1 MAQDRLEN
9 IKERRRRQREKDQA
23 QQKTVNNLNPEVT
36 AQDTPQDVETSGQ
49 DKLNSLLFKKALLFV
64 AGNLEVLDR
73 LLTSTGLPNSEDLKQ
88 LKEQG
93 EEKVLEFVK
102 NTACPSK
109 EILEQAVSTRD
120 VLNTELSKLGSYYKL
135 TNEAISNLNNFLTGQ
150 LEAAKLI
157 KNLNIITSQA
167 AKAIPTPP
175 GVPGI
180 IPASLN
186 DLSILVDSIIFST
199 LGTPKLAK
207 LKATV
212 DSGLT
217 LISLSSQ
224 TLLRLLEPLDIL
236 DLLLEKCGQTLTP
249 RPDSIKQLQQVYQT
263 TTQNI
268 NSVNYK
274 GFTLEI
280 EEVPFSKTVNRRR
293 AIGKNTQ
300 GIILIQTDLSFTTN
314 PQILLDQLKFIIDSQ
329 NLKPF

>member
-9 IKERRRRQREKDQA
+9 IKERRRRQRERDQA

-36 AQDTPQDVETSGQ
+36 AQDIPQDTETSGQ

-64 AGNLEVLDR
+64 AGNLEVVDR
-73 LLTSTGLPNSEDLKQ
+73 LLESVGLPNSEDLKQ

-93 EEKVLEFVK
+93 EEKVLEFIA
-102 NTACPSK
+102 NTACPAR
-109 EILEQAVSTRD
+109 EVLEQVKTTRD
-120 VLNTELSKLGSYYKL
+120 VLNTELDKLGGYYKL
-135 TNEAISNLNNFLTGQ
+135 TDQAINNLSNFLTGQ
-150 LEAAKLI
+150 IEATKLI
-157 KNLNIITSQA
+157 KNLRLITSQA
-167 AKAIPTPP
+167 AKLIPTPP

-186 DLSILVDSIIFST
+186 DLSTLVDSIIFST

-207 LKATV
+207 LKLTV
-212 DSGLT
+212 DSGLV

-224 TLLRLLEPLDIL
+224 TLVRLLEPLDIL
-236 DLLLEKCGQTLTP
+236 DLLLEKCGQTISP

-263 TTQNI
+263 TASTPS
-268 NSVNYK
+268 SVNYK

-280 EEVPFSKTVNRRR
+280 EEVPYSQTVTRKR
-293 AIGKNTQ
+293 AVAKNPQ
-300 GIILIQTDLSFTTN
+300 GIVLLQSDLSFTTT
-314 PQILLDQLKFIIDSQ
+314 PQILIDQLKFIIDSQ